1 MFRIASLF
9 VVLSIFEHSFCAEL
23 SKEQLAFYREN
34 GYLIQQ
40 GFFQGEELDDL
51 EHQIQIALDSVAELP
66 WSGNQSEEKLYLG
79 GTLYVL
85 GSVGQGSLPVIKR
98 IVWAG
103 AKFPELLAYGRHP
116 QLRKNVAQILDSSR
130 ATHLINQIHPKQ
142 PSDGVEYDVHRDI
155 DNRRNFDKRWQDIKG
170 NGSFV
175 QTMAAIDRMGED
187 NGGLYVIPRSH
198 HYCSPVKGN
207 TVLGEEYRR
216 ELYGQKLP
224 VIMNAGDMLY
234 VHPCLVHFS
243 GPNKSDKPRR
253 LFINGYAYP
262 GANHEPYPG
271 TGSAQE
277 IDLVGSVQV
286 MCW

>member
-1 MFRIASLF
+1 MPVLRIASLLT
-9 VVLSIFEHSFCAEL
+9 VLSICQSSFASVL
-23 SKEQLAFYREN
+23 SEEQLTFYREN

-51 EHQIQIALDSVAELP
+51 EHHIQIALDSVAELP
-66 WSGNQSEEKLYLG
+66 CSGNQSEEKLYLG

-85 GSVGQGSLPVIKR
+85 GAVGQGSLPIIKR

-142 PSDGVEYDVHRDI
+142 PGDGVEYDIHRDI
-155 DNRRNFDKRWQDIKG
+155 DNRRNFDKRWLDIKG

-175 QTMAAIDRMGED
+175 QTMLAIDLMGEE
-187 NGGLYVIPRSH
+187 NGGLYVIPHSH
-198 HYCSPVKGN
+198 HNCSPVKGN
-207 TVLGEEYRR
+207 QLLGEEYRQ
-216 ELYGQKLP
+216 EKHGQKMA
-224 VIMNAGDMLY
+224 VIMEPGDMLY

-243 GPNKSDKPRR
+243 GPNTSDKPRR

-271 TGSAQE
+271 DGSAE
-277 IDLVGSVQV
+277 VISLID
-286 MCW
+286 

>member
-1 MFRIASLF
+1 MPVLRIASLLT
-9 VVLSIFEHSFCAEL
+9 VLSICQSSFASVL
-23 SKEQLAFYREN
+23 SEEQLTFYREN

-51 EHQIQIALDSVAELP
+51 EHHIQIALDSVVELP

-103 AKFPELLAYGRHP
+103 AKFPELLAHGRHP

-142 PSDGVEYDVHRDI
+142 PGDGVEYDVHRDI
-155 DNRRNFDKRWQDIKG
+155 DNRRNFDKNWRDIKG

-175 QTMAAIDRMGED
+175 QTMAAIDPMGEE

-198 HYCSPVKGN
+198 HNCSPVKGN
-207 TVLGEEYRR
+207 QLLGEEYRQ
-216 ELYGQKLP
+216 EKHGQKMA
-224 VIMNAGDMLY
+224 VIMEPGDMLY
-234 VHPCLVHFS
+234 VHPCLSTSLGGKTGKACAKASVDIFKIS
-243 GPNKSDKPRR
+243 GDILSLQCSKRTYNERMVDR
-253 LFINGYAYP
+253 GY
-262 GANHEPYPG
+262 
-271 TGSAQE
+271 
-277 IDLVGSVQV
+277 I
-286 MCW
+286 

>member
-1 MFRIASLF
+1 MPVFRIASLLTVVF
-9 VVLSIFEHSFCAEL
+9 ICHSSFASVLSED
-23 SKEQLAFYREN
+23 QLTFYREN

-40 GFFQGEELDDL
+40 SFFQGEELDDL
-51 EHQIQIALDSVAELP
+51 EHHIQIALGSVAEVP
-66 WSGNQSEEKLYLG
+66 WSGNQSEEKLYSG

-142 PSDGVEYDVHRDI
+142 PGDGVEYDVHRDI
-155 DNRRNFDKRWQDIKG
+155 DNRRNFDKRWLDIKG

-175 QTMAAIDRMGED
+175 QTMAAIDPMGEE
-187 NGGLYVIPRSH
+187 NGGLYVILRSH
-198 HYCSPVKGN
+198 DDCSPVKGN
-207 TVLGEEYRR
+207 QQIGKEYRQ
-216 ELYGQKLP
+216 EKHGQKMA
-224 VIMNAGDMLY
+224 VIMEPGDMLY

-243 GPNKSDKPRR
+243 GPNTSDKPRR

-271 TGSAQE
+271 DGSAE
-277 IDLVGSVQV
+277 VISLID
-286 MCW
+286 